1 MEKKNKNSS
10 KKTSVGSTPTIQS
23 KRVKGGTVFG
33 LISAG
38 VAVAASVAYYLQY
51 NQTQYFDNIAFLLPL
66 IGAALFLIVG
76 MIPPVAKFA
85 PVALWV
91 ASFAGLLVYVHA
103 VYMYLSEVF
112 YSGVTPETIASI
124 DPGFVI
130 TTLLYLVASILTNI
144 AAWVKQRKTVVVN
157 K

>member
-1 MEKKNKNSS
+1 MEKKNKNNG
-10 KKTSVGSTPTIQS
+10 KQRSVKSTPTIQS

-38 VAVAASVAYYLQY
+38 VAVAASVVYYLQY
-51 NQTQYFDNIAFLLPL
+51 NQTQYFDNLAFLLPL
-66 IGAALFLIVG
+66 IGVALFLIVG
-76 MIPPVAKFA
+76 MIPPVANFA
-85 PVALWV
+85 PVALW
-91 ASFAGLLVYVHA
+91 AAAFAGLLLYVHA